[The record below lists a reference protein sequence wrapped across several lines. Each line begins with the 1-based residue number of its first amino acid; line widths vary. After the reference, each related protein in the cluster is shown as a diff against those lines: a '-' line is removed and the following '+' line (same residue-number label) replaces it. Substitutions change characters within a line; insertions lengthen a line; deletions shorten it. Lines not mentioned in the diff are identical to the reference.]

1 MPSQP
6 SAHACSN
13 TAVPS
18 ASKWVFSAMPSCVS
32 ASSPCQAVLVHD
44 NRFAVDRARLHRHGG
59 DRVHDQAVA
68 IGEAVSVAGV
78 EPHAVITSAPGDNTE
93 AVVLDFVHLAGTG
106 RRRCGRAREAWGD
119 RAFDKVGCHGLGAV
133 ATGWTMA
140 RRCSEDHCRRRRTGH
155 EWKRRRSG
163 RTGGARKASA
173 LGIAARFS
181 RRLCRFQSR
190 HIPKDCCGSL
200 NPIATSRGIAGAG
213 GGCDFSAFK
222 VRRLL
227 IFLATKAP
235 LRSPLGA
242 RCFLRKRSA
251 TNRFR

>member
-1 MPSQP
+1 
-6 SAHACSN
+6 
-13 TAVPS
+13 
-18 ASKWVFSAMPSCVS
+18 
-32 ASSPCQAVLVHD
+32 
-44 NRFAVDRARLHRHGG
+44 
-59 DRVHDQAVA
+59 
-68 IGEAVSVAGV
+68 
-78 EPHAVITSAPGDNTE
+78 
-93 AVVLDFVHLAGTG
+93 
-106 RRRCGRAREAWGD
+106 
-119 RAFDKVGCHGLGAV
+119 V

-190 HIPKDCCGSL
+190 HIPKDCCGRL
-200 NPIATSRGIAGAG
+200 NPIATSRGIATEGTPRASAG

-251 TNRFR
+251 TNRFRLETSRDHLRRPVDILQSQLCPPASGKYRRSARRLGY